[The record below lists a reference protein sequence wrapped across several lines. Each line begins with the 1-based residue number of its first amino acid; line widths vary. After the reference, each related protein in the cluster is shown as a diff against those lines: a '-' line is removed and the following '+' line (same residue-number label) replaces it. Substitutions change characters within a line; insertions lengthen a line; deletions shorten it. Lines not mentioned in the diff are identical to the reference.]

1 MTEVTAASTSVA
13 RLKHGVGT
21 LLCIDDRTYAL
32 ATRVEWLR
40 THGFT
45 VLVAASIESA
55 LDALLTSPI
64 DCMLLDCHMAGAA
77 LLANLLKRIR
87 PSLPVV
93 MLASYC
99 GVPCPLLGVVTACVG
114 KAEPPVALLH
124 KLRSALRTG
133 DPGQQIA

>member
-1 MTEVTAASTSVA
+1 MQITAASTSVA
-13 RLKHGVGT
+13 TLNHGVGT

-40 THGFT
+40 AHGFT
-45 VLVAASIESA
+45 VLVAASVESA

-64 DCMLLDCHMAGAA
+64 DCVLLDCHMAGAA
-77 LLANLLKRIR
+77 VVASLLKRIR
-87 PSLPVV
+87 PSLPVI

-114 KAEPPVALLH
+114 KGEPQVALLH

-133 DPGQQIA
+133 DLGQKAA